1 MEEGGN
7 ELHHNFTQL
16 RKAAA
21 SYTAAEGDYRL
32 AILGNSA
39 TQMLSAA
46 VTGMGVL
53 HNLRIHVLDTDYNQ
67 IQLQAFDQNS
77 ELYRFQPNGVLLF
90 MCTRKLFEDYC
101 RFTGDRKHFA
111 NAKMQEI
118 AEIQDKIYE
127 RSRAGIFQLT
137 FMTENDLIFGNFGLK
152 QKSSFVYQLR
162 RLNLLLMER
171 AAEHSFLYLID
182 IDHIRSVVG
191 TGFLDRKLYDTAK
204 MAVSLNGL
212 PELAYH
218 VVKMIQS
225 QCGVQKKCVIC
236 DLDNTL
242 WGGVIG
248 DDGIGGIEIGE
259 HGTGPAY
266 TEFQLWLKELKKRGI
281 LLCICSKNEEQI
293 AKKAFCEHPDMVLR
307 LEDITVFV
315 ANWDDKAA
323 NIRRIREML
332 NIGLDSM
339 VFIDDNPFERELV
352 RKLLPEVTVPEM
364 PEDVSCFCSYLR
376 SLDLFESAA
385 ISETDANR
393 TEQYRSEF
401 QRNQLMTNTTDLD
414 SYLQSLEMKATYHS
428 FDEQSYA
435 RIAQLTQRSN
445 QFHLR
450 SIRYSESD
458 IEQIAKND
466 NYLTLYFTLKDQ
478 FGGYGIVAVVIL
490 EKQEQAV
497 FVDTLLMSCRVLK
510 RGMEEFLFNTIVE
523 TVQNAG
529 YACIEAEYLPTPKN
543 RMVQDLYPRFGFQEI
558 SDGKYRLLCEQY
570 TPQKT
575 FIADDTKQ
583 K

>member
-1 MEEGGN
+1 
-7 ELHHNFTQL
+7 
-16 RKAAA
+16 
-21 SYTAAEGDYRL
+21 
-32 AILGNSA
+32 
-39 TQMLSAA
+39 
-46 VTGMGVL
+46 
-53 HNLRIHVLDTDYNQ
+53 
-67 IQLQAFDQNS
+67 
-77 ELYRFQPNGVLLF
+77 
-90 MCTRKLFEDYC
+90 
-101 RFTGDRKHFA
+101 
-111 NAKMQEI
+111 
-118 AEIQDKIYE
+118 
-127 RSRAGIFQLT
+127 
-137 FMTENDLIFGNFGLK
+137 
-152 QKSSFVYQLR
+152 
-162 RLNLLLMER
+162 
-171 AAEHSFLYLID
+171 
-182 IDHIRSVVG
+182 
-191 TGFLDRKLYDTAK
+191 
-204 MAVSLNGL
+204 
-212 PELAYH
+212 
-218 VVKMIQS
+218 
-225 QCGVQKKCVIC
+225 
-236 DLDNTL
+236 
-242 WGGVIG
+242 
-248 DDGIGGIEIGE
+248 
-259 HGTGPAY
+259 
-266 TEFQLWLKELKKRGI
+266 
-281 LLCICSKNEEQI
+281 
-293 AKKAFCEHPDMVLR
+293 MVLR

-490 EKQEQAV
+490 EKQVLSCFETGHGGI
-497 FVDTLLMSCRVLK
+497 FVQYHRRNRSERRLCVHRSRISPHTKKSNGSGFVSTLW
-510 RGMEEFLFNTIVE
+510 I
-523 TVQNAG
+523 
-529 YACIEAEYLPTPKN
+529 
-543 RMVQDLYPRFGFQEI
+543 PRNLRWEI
-558 SDGKYRLLCEQY
+558 S
-570 TPQKT
+570 P
-575 FIADDTKQ
+575 AV
-583 K
+583 

>member
-1 MEEGGN
+1 
-7 ELHHNFTQL
+7 
-16 RKAAA
+16 
-21 SYTAAEGDYRL
+21 
-32 AILGNSA
+32 
-39 TQMLSAA
+39 
-46 VTGMGVL
+46 
-53 HNLRIHVLDTDYNQ
+53 
-67 IQLQAFDQNS
+67 
-77 ELYRFQPNGVLLF
+77 
-90 MCTRKLFEDYC
+90 
-101 RFTGDRKHFA
+101 
-111 NAKMQEI
+111 
-118 AEIQDKIYE
+118 
-127 RSRAGIFQLT
+127 
-137 FMTENDLIFGNFGLK
+137 
-152 QKSSFVYQLR
+152 
-162 RLNLLLMER
+162 
-171 AAEHSFLYLID
+171 
-182 IDHIRSVVG
+182 
-191 TGFLDRKLYDTAK
+191 
-204 MAVSLNGL
+204 
-212 PELAYH
+212 
-218 VVKMIQS
+218 
-225 QCGVQKKCVIC
+225 
-236 DLDNTL
+236 
-242 WGGVIG
+242 
-248 DDGIGGIEIGE
+248 
-259 HGTGPAY
+259 
-266 TEFQLWLKELKKRGI
+266 
-281 LLCICSKNEEQI
+281 
-293 AKKAFCEHPDMVLR
+293 
-307 LEDITVFV
+307 
-315 ANWDDKAA
+315 
-323 NIRRIREML
+323 
-332 NIGLDSM
+332 M

-490 EKQEQAV
+490 EKQEQTV
-497 FVDTLLMSCRVLK
+497 FVDTLLMSCQC
-510 RGMEEFLFNTIVE
+510 FE
-523 TVQNAG
+523 TGHGGIFVQYHRRNRSERRL
-529 YACIEAEYLPTPKN
+529 CVHRSRISPHTKN

>member
-1 MEEGGN
+1 
-7 ELHHNFTQL
+7 
-16 RKAAA
+16 
-21 SYTAAEGDYRL
+21 
-32 AILGNSA
+32 
-39 TQMLSAA
+39 
-46 VTGMGVL
+46 MG
-53 HNLRIHVLDTDYNQ
+53 
-67 IQLQAFDQNS
+67 F
-77 ELYRFQPNGVLLF
+77 F
-90 MCTRKLFEDYC
+90 
-101 RFTGDRKHFA
+101 
-111 NAKMQEI
+111 
-118 AEIQDKIYE
+118 
-127 RSRAGIFQLT
+127 
-137 FMTENDLIFGNFGLK
+137 
-152 QKSSFVYQLR
+152 
-162 RLNLLLMER
+162 
-171 AAEHSFLYLID
+171 
-182 IDHIRSVVG
+182 
-191 TGFLDRKLYDTAK
+191 
-204 MAVSLNGL
+204 
-212 PELAYH
+212 
-218 VVKMIQS
+218 
-225 QCGVQKKCVIC
+225 
-236 DLDNTL
+236 
-242 WGGVIG
+242 
-248 DDGIGGIEIGE
+248 
-259 HGTGPAY
+259 
-266 TEFQLWLKELKKRGI
+266 
-281 LLCICSKNEEQI
+281 CICSKNEEQI

-558 SDGKYRLLCEQY
+558 SDRKYRLLCEQY